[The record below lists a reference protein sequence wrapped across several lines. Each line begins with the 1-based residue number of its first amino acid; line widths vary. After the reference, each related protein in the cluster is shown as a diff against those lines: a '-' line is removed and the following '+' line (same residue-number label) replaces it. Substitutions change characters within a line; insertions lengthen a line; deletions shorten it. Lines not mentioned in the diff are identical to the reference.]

1 MDASE
6 LAGLDSADAQTVCEA
21 LGRYE
26 DTLRDAVREIHVDI
40 NVFKKGV
47 ERRMEDTLHLVSPL
61 SRSVSEL
68 QQENRLLRAQ
78 LEALAR
84 QVDLLTGAACLGHTA
99 AAGERNGSTAPHSPR
114 SPTSPGASHSPCS
127 PPPAPSCAATA
138 RYSSRATFAVS
149 SKTNLRFLYRAS
161 APPGLRGEDS
171 TAPVHSGASTRLGAA
186 VLGARKRLISP
197 FHQRYLYLGGSCMGY
212 TLLGMPA
219 TPSSPASEPS
229 PSRVLK
235 PRWLEFQ
242 FRLSNNALTLLGTG
256 NTGRSIDREE
266 TTEPERVADSNT
278 AVVENGH
285 QLPPERARVSQEV
298 TSSPVSSSVPQVHA
312 LSVSMLKPHLP
323 ITAVTKTADT
333 SVAGATKT
341 PPTTPGETP
350 PPPVTKAEAV
360 SQSATSNSQKEVGA
374 ELISQSGFVG
384 TVKTWSPSPVRTM
397 SSALTPD
404 KPNSVAKPV
413 PSVSYSTSGT
423 PTSKAS
429 GFDGYHDMT
438 PKPGSPPV
446 LPRQVE
452 RRRELVRSQ
461 TLPRT
466 MGAQTRKGMFEK
478 LESNTN
484 RASVGDSKP
493 KLKRSQSFGVSSAN
507 NIKQILLEWCRSK
520 TIGYQNI
527 DIQNFSS
534 SWSDGMA
541 FCALVHS
548 FFPEEFDYSTLNPA
562 NRKENFE
569 LAFTKAEDLA
579 NCDRLIEVEDMLL
592 MGRKPDPMCVFTY
605 VQSLYNHL
613 RRFE

>member
-149 SKTNLRFLYRAS
+149 SKTN
-161 APPGLRGEDS
+161 
-171 TAPVHSGASTRLGAA
+171 
-186 VLGARKRLISP
+186 
-197 FHQRYLYLGGSCMGY
+197 
-212 TLLGMPA
+212 
-219 TPSSPASEPS
+219 
-229 PSRVLK
+229 
-235 PRWLEFQ
+235 
-242 FRLSNNALTLLGTG
+242 
-256 NTGRSIDREE
+256 SIDREE

-341 PPTTPGETP
+341 PPTTPGETL

-484 RASVGDSKP
+484 SFRASVGDSKP

>member
-47 ERRMEDTLHLVSPL
+47 ERRMEDTLRLVSPL

-68 QQENRLLRAQ
+68 QQENRQLRAQ

-84 QVDLLTGAACLGHTA
+84 QVDLLTRAACLGHTA
-99 AAGERNGSTAPHSPR
+99 AAGERNESTAPHSPR
-114 SPTSPGASHSPCS
+114 SPTSPGSSHSPCI
-127 PPPAPSCAATA
+127 PPPAPSCAASA
-138 RYSSRATFAVS
+138 RFSSRATFAVS
-149 SKTNLRFLYRAS
+149 SKTN
-161 APPGLRGEDS
+161 
-171 TAPVHSGASTRLGAA
+171 
-186 VLGARKRLISP
+186 
-197 FHQRYLYLGGSCMGY
+197 
-212 TLLGMPA
+212 
-219 TPSSPASEPS
+219 
-229 PSRVLK
+229 
-235 PRWLEFQ
+235 
-242 FRLSNNALTLLGTG
+242 
-256 NTGRSIDREE
+256 SIDREE
-266 TTEPERVADSNT
+266 PTEPERI
-278 AVVENGH
+278 VENGH
-285 QLPPERARVSQEV
+285 QLLPERERVSQEV
-298 TSSPVSSSVPQVHA
+298 TSSPVSSSAPQVQT

-333 SVAGATKT
+333 PVAGATKT

-350 PPPVTKAEAV
+350 PPPFTKAEAV
-360 SQSATSNSQKEVGA
+360 SQSATSNSQKEVVA
-374 ELISQSGFVG
+374 ELSSQSGVVG
-384 TVKTWSPSPVRTM
+384 AVKTWSPSPVRTM
-397 SSALTPD
+397 SSARTPD
-404 KPNSVAKPV
+404 KPISVAKPV
-413 PSVSYSTSGT
+413 SSVGYSPSGT
-423 PTSKAS
+423 PANKDS
-429 GFDGYHDMT
+429 GFDGYYDMT

-466 MGAQTRKGMFEK
+466 MGAQTRKAMFEK

-484 RASVGDSKP
+484 SFRASVGDSKP

-534 SWSDGMA
+534 SWNDGMA

-548 FFPEEFDYSTLNPA
+548 FFPEEFDYNTLNPA

-569 LAFTKAEDLA
+569 MAFTKAEDLA